1 MTKKDIISAARQLA
15 TSNFVSMAILDM
27 YREKHGEPL
36 ALSALRA
43 HRASIINR
51 DPSAFKRLENEVGK
65 YALPLAC
72 LYESIIGDLI
82 FDQEDE
88 DRL

>member
-1 MTKKDIISAARQLA
+1 MTKKEIISAARQLA
-15 TSNFVSMAILDM
+15 NSNFVSLAILDM
-27 YREKHGEPL
+27 YRERHGEPL

-43 HRASIINR
+43 HKASIINH

-82 FDQEDE
+82 FDQDDE

>member
-1 MTKKDIISAARQLA
+1 MTKKEIISAARQLA

-27 YREKHGEPL
+27 YRERHGEPL

-72 LYESIIGDLI
+72 LHESVIGDLV
-82 FDQEDE
+82 FDQDDE
-88 DRL
+88 D